1 MADNIGASIEP
12 EAVALQAGAT
22 GEVIAKVKNL
32 GQTVD
37 QFTLSIDGIDPSWYT
52 LPVSSVALFPND
64 QDDMRIILHPPKAM
78 EDKPGR
84 YSFSIKIVSR
94 ENPDEIA
101 AADLS
106 IEIKPLLDLELE
118 ISPEQAVG
126 RRVDYQVTV
135 KNPHE
140 SAATV
145 RLEAADDRQ
154 RLRYRFNIKTLTVP
168 GRGRAG
174 ANLEVR
180 PNWLAFFGGEKPFEF
195 WVATARAEEEARA
208 DFRFCTRCGHEF
220 LPSYYDDI
228 PVIGTWYSDR
238 LRNRY
243 VGTPIFCPGCS
254 RKIRADALIAA
265 AEFVRTS
272 WTKSLPRLSLRRLRR
287 IRFPRIRFPW
297 YTRQPVIDTFKA
309 TTEDEREFLIAWS
322 VKRARKV
329 ELNGEDVDAK
339 GDMFVCPEEST
350 TYTLTATNRSKT
362 ASEAIEVQPLRLPQE
377 TSSERIG
384 AVLSTREVKVHA
396 GSVPELA
403 TLQVQNLGDIV
414 DKFSVGI
421 EGIDDSWCIRSASS
435 VGLMP
440 EATDQVQLSFQPP
453 KKEGVRAGNYPFV
466 ISVRSQAT
474 PEEVTIV
481 VGQLE
486 VLPAPECRLEVR
498 PVNVSGRRKG
508 TFRVNIVNTGVSDI
522 TLAPKSTAVRKSRFK
537 FWARKPKVT
546 ERARDTEQV
555 QVKASDLEEGCK
567 FQFKTKKPEV
577 AIRAWN
583 SAEIQMIAKPRRGF
597 MGEEKRYDI
606 TVTAAG
612 AGITTQPANCQLR
625 HRPFIRSWKTIW
637 RLLKFLIF
645 VAIVAI
651 LIWFVIH
658 MGHDEERTGWQVL
671 TDDPGAW
678 WQNLRDNVS
687 GWFD

>member
-1 MADNIGASIEP
+1 MANNIGASIEP

-84 YSFSIKIVSR
+84 YSFRINIVSR

-106 IEIKPLLDLELE
+106 IEIKPLLDLGLE

-126 RRVDYQVTV
+126 RRADYQVTV
-135 KNPHE
+135 TNPHD

-180 PNWLAFFGGEKPFEF
+180 PNWLAFFGGEKTFEF
-195 WVATARAEEEARA
+195 WVATARAEEEARV

-220 LPSYYDDI
+220 LPSYDDI
-228 PVIGTWYSDR
+228 PVIGPWYSER
-238 LRNRY
+238 LRQRY
-243 VGTPIFCPGCS
+243 GGTPIFCPGCS
-254 RKIRADALIAA
+254 RRIRADALIAD

-272 WTKSLPRLSLRRLRR
+272 WTNSLPRLSLRWLRR
-287 IRFPRIRFPW
+287 IRFPRIRLPS
-297 YTRQPVIDTFKA
+297 YARQPIIDTFKA
-309 TTEDEREFLIAWS
+309 TTENEREFIIAWS

-339 GDMFVCPEEST
+339 GDMFVCPAENT
-350 TYTLTATNRSKT
+350 TYTLTAINRSRT
-362 ASEAIEVQPLRLPQE
+362 TSEAIEVHPLRRPQE

-384 AVLSTREVKVHA
+384 AVLSTREIKVHA
-396 GSVPELA
+396 GSVPEPA
-403 TLQVQNLGDIV
+403 MLQVQNLGDIV

-421 EGIDDSWCIRSASS
+421 EGIDESWCIRSASS

-466 ISVRSQAT
+466 ISVRSQAA

-481 VGQLE
+481 AGQLE

-498 PVNVSGRRKG
+498 PVHVSGRRKG
-508 TFRVNIVNTGVSDI
+508 TFRVNVENTGVSDVV
-522 TLAPKSTAVRKSRFK
+522 LAPKASEVRKSRFK
-537 FWARKPKVT
+537 FWTRRPKET
-546 ERARDTEQV
+546 EKARDTAQA
-555 QVKASDLEEGCK
+555 QLKATDLDEGCR
-567 FQFKTKKPEV
+567 FQFKTKRPEV
-577 AIRAWN
+577 TIRAWN
-583 SAEIQMIAKPRRGF
+583 TAEIQMIARPKRGF

-606 TVTAAG
+606 TVAAAG
-612 AGITTQPANCQLR
+612 AGVNTQPANCQLH

-645 VAIVAI
+645 VAIVVV
-651 LIWFVIH
+651 LIWWVIH
-658 MGHDEERTGWQVL
+658 LGGGWGQL
-671 TDDPGAW
+671 TSSPGDW
-678 WQNLRDNVS
+678 WDNLRETIG
-687 GWFD
+687 GWF

>member
-1 MADNIGASIEP
+1 MANNIGASIEP
-12 EAVALQAGAT
+12 EAVTLQAGAT
-22 GEVIAKVKNL
+22 EEVIAKVKNL

-84 YSFSIKIVSR
+84 YSFRINIVSR

-106 IEIKPLLDLELE
+106 IEIKPLLDLGLE

-126 RRVDYQVTV
+126 RRADYQVTV
-135 KNPHE
+135 TNPHD

-180 PNWLAFFGGEKPFEF
+180 PNWLAFFGGEKTFEF
-195 WVATARAEEEARA
+195 WVATARAEEEARV

-220 LPSYYDDI
+220 LPSYDDI
-228 PVIGTWYSDR
+228 PVIGPWYSER

-243 VGTPIFCPGCS
+243 GGTPIFCPGCS
-254 RKIRADALIAA
+254 RRIRADALIAD

-272 WTKSLPRLSLRRLRR
+272 WTNSLPRLSLRWLRR
-287 IRFPRIRFPW
+287 IRFPRIRLPS
-297 YTRQPVIDTFKA
+297 YARQPIIDTFKA
-309 TTEDEREFLIAWS
+309 TTEDEREFIIAWS

-339 GDMFVCPEEST
+339 GDMFMCPAEST
-350 TYTLTATNRSKT
+350 TYTLTAINRSRT
-362 ASEAIEVQPLRLPQE
+362 TSEAIEVHPLRLPQE

-384 AVLSTREVKVHA
+384 AVLSTREIKVHA
-396 GSVPELA
+396 GSVPEPA
-403 TLQVQNLGDIV
+403 MLQVQNLGDIV

-421 EGIDDSWCIRSASS
+421 EGIDESWCIRSASS

-466 ISVRSQAT
+466 ISVRSQAA

-481 VGQLE
+481 AGQLE

-498 PVNVSGRRKG
+498 PVHVSGRRKG
-508 TFRVNIVNTGVSDI
+508 TFRVNVENTGVSDVV
-522 TLAPKSTAVRKSRFK
+522 LAPKASEVRKSRFK
-537 FWARKPKVT
+537 FWTRRPKET
-546 ERARDTEQV
+546 EKARDTAQA
-555 QVKASDLEEGCK
+555 QLKATDLDEGCR
-567 FQFKTKKPEV
+567 FQFKTKRPEV
-577 AIRAWN
+577 TIRAWN
-583 SAEIQMIAKPRRGF
+583 TAEIQMIARPKRGF

-606 TVTAAG
+606 TVAAAG
-612 AGITTQPANCQLR
+612 AGVNTQPANCQLH

-645 VAIVAI
+645 VAIVVV
-651 LIWFVIH
+651 LIWWVIH
-658 MGHDEERTGWQVL
+658 LGGGWGQL
-671 TDDPGAW
+671 ISSPGDW
-678 WQNLRDNVS
+678 WDNLRETIG
-687 GWFD
+687 GWF

>member
-1 MADNIGASIEP
+1 MANNIGASIEP

-84 YSFSIKIVSR
+84 YSFRINIVSR

-106 IEIKPLLDLELE
+106 IEIKPLLDLGLE

-126 RRVDYQVTV
+126 RRADYQVTV
-135 KNPHE
+135 TNPHE

-180 PNWLAFFGGEKPFEF
+180 PNWLAFFGGEKTFGF
-195 WVATARAEEEARA
+195 WAATARAEEEARV

-220 LPSYYDDI
+220 LPSYDDI
-228 PVIGTWYSDR
+228 PVIGPWYSER
-238 LRNRY
+238 LRQRY
-243 VGTPIFCPGCS
+243 GGTPIFCPGCS
-254 RKIRADALIAA
+254 RRIRADALIAD

-272 WTKSLPRLSLRRLRR
+272 WTNSLPRLSLRQLRR
-287 IRFPRIRFPW
+287 IRFPRIRFPS
-297 YTRQPVIDTFKA
+297 YARQPIIATFKA
-309 TTEDEREFLIAWS
+309 TTEDEREFIIAWS

-339 GDMFVCPEEST
+339 GDVFVYPAEST
-350 TYTLTATNRSKT
+350 TYTLTAINRGRT
-362 ASEAIEVQPLRLPQE
+362 ASEAIEVHPLRLPQE

-384 AVLSTREVKVHA
+384 AVLSTREIKVHA
-396 GSVPELA
+396 GSVPEPA
-403 TLQVQNLGDIV
+403 MLQVQNLGDIV

-421 EGIDDSWCIRSASS
+421 EGIDESWCIRSASS

-453 KKEGVRAGNYPFV
+453 KKKGVRAGNYPFV
-466 ISVRSQAT
+466 ISVRSQAS

-481 VGQLE
+481 AGQLE
-486 VLPAPECRLEVR
+486 VLPAPEFRIEVR
-498 PVNVSGRRKG
+498 TVNVSGRRKC
-508 TFRVNIVNTGVSDI
+508 TFRVNVENTGVSDI
-522 TLAPKSTAVRKSRFK
+522 ILAPKASEVRKSRFK
-537 FWARKPKVT
+537 FWTRRPKET
-546 ERARDTEQV
+546 EKARDTAQA
-555 QVKASDLEEGCK
+555 QLKATDLDEGCR
-567 FQFKTKKPEV
+567 FQFKTKRPEV
-577 AIRAWN
+577 TIRAWN
-583 SAEIQMIAKPRRGF
+583 TAEIQMIARP
-597 MGEEKRYDI
+597 KR
-606 TVTAAG
+606 
-612 AGITTQPANCQLR
+612 
-625 HRPFIRSWKTIW
+625 
-637 RLLKFLIF
+637 
-645 VAIVAI
+645 
-651 LIWFVIH
+651 
-658 MGHDEERTGWQVL
+658 
-671 TDDPGAW
+671 
-678 WQNLRDNVS
+678 
-687 GWFD
+687 

>member
-1 MADNIGASIEP
+1 MANNIGASIEP
-12 EAVALQAGAT
+12 EAVTLQAGAT

-126 RRVDYQVTV
+126 RRTDYQVTV
-135 KNPHE
+135 INPHE
-140 SAATV
+140 STATV

-154 RLRYRFNIKTLTVP
+154 RLCYRFNIKTLTVP

-180 PNWLAFFGGEKPFEF
+180 PNWLAFFGGEKTFEF
-195 WVATARAEEEARA
+195 WVATARAEEEGRV

-220 LPSYYDDI
+220 LPSYDDI
-228 PVIGTWYSDR
+228 PVIGPWYSER
-238 LRNRY
+238 LRQRY
-243 VGTPIFCPGCS
+243 GGTPIFCPGCS
-254 RKIRADALIAA
+254 RRIRADALIAD

-272 WTKSLPRLSLRRLRR
+272 WTNSLPRLSLRRLRR
-287 IRFPRIRFPW
+287 IRFPRIRFPS
-297 YTRQPVIDTFKA
+297 YARQPIIDTFKA
-309 TTEDEREFLIAWS
+309 TTEDEREFIIAWS

-329 ELNGEDVDAK
+329 ALNGEDVDAK
-339 GDMFVCPEEST
+339 GAVFVCPAEST
-350 TYTLTATNRSKT
+350 TYTLTAINRSRT
-362 ASEAIEVQPLRLPQE
+362 TSEAIEVHPLRLPQE

-384 AVLSTREVKVHA
+384 AVLSTREIKVHA
-396 GSVPELA
+396 GSVPEPA
-403 TLQVQNLGDIV
+403 MLQVQNLGDIV

-421 EGIDDSWCIRSASS
+421 EGIDESWCIRSASS

-466 ISVRSQAT
+466 ISVRSQAA

-481 VGQLE
+481 AGQLE

-498 PVNVSGRRKG
+498 PVHVSGRRKG
-508 TFRVNIVNTGVSDI
+508 TFRVNVENTGVSDVV
-522 TLAPKSTAVRKSRFK
+522 LAPKASEVRKSRFK
-537 FWARKPKVT
+537 FWTRRPKET
-546 ERARDTEQV
+546 EKARDTAQA
-555 QVKASDLEEGCK
+555 QLKATDLDEGCR
-567 FQFKTKKPEV
+567 FQFKTKRPEV
-577 AIRAWN
+577 TIRAWN
-583 SAEIQMIAKPRRGF
+583 TAEIQMIARPKRGF

-606 TVTAAG
+606 TVAAAG
-612 AGITTQPANCQLR
+612 AGVNTQPANCQLH

-637 RLLKFLIF
+637 RLLKFLVF
-645 VAIVAI
+645 VAILAI

-678 WQNLRDNVS
+678 WKNLRENIG